1 LTIVFV
7 YVFILLVPSIKE
19 IFPDGD
25 HIPGRGINGRK
36 ENFCMKHYE
45 TLYLLNPDL
54 SEDEYKGETSKFL
67 EIIEKN
73 KGEFIKTEE
82 WGKRSLAY
90 DVKKFDKGFYVLLD
104 YCGDGGLV
112 SEIERR
118 FKLDEHVLKY
128 QTLKLSDHAD
138 VEALRA
144 SVRPGSAEQETGES
158 REGEESEIE
167 EDALTEEDREEG

>member
-1 LTIVFV
+1 M
-7 YVFILLVPSIKE
+7 
-19 IFPDGD
+19 
-25 HIPGRGINGRK
+25 R
-36 ENFCMKHYE
+36 HYE

-54 SEDEYKGETSKFL
+54 PEDEYKAETAKFI

-90 DVKKFDKGFYVLLD
+90 DIKKFDKGFYVLIE

-112 SEIERR
+112 SEIERN
-118 FKLDEHVLKY
+118 FKFDERVLKY

-138 VEALRA
+138 VETIKA
-144 SVRPGSAEQETGES
+144 SLKPGNAEELESSGS
-158 REGEESEIE
+158 REEEDTEIE
-167 EDALTEEDREEG
+167 ENASTKEDREEG

>member
-1 LTIVFV
+1 M
-7 YVFILLVPSIKE
+7 
-19 IFPDGD
+19 
-25 HIPGRGINGRK
+25 R
-36 ENFCMKHYE
+36 HYE

-54 SEDEYKGETSKFL
+54 PEDEYKAETAKFI

-90 DVKKFDKGFYVLLD
+90 NVKKFDKGFYVLIE

-112 SEIERR
+112 SEIERN
-118 FKLDEHVLKY
+118 FKLDERVLKY

-138 VEALRA
+138 VEALKA
-144 SVRPGSAEQETGES
+144 SLKPGNAEEPESGGS
-158 REGEESEIE
+158 REE
-167 EDALTEEDREEG
+167 EDTEIKENASTEENREEG